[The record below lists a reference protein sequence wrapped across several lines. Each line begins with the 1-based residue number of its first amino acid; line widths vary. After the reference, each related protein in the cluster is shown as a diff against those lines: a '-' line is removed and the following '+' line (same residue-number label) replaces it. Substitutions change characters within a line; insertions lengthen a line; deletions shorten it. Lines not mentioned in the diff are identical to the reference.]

1 MANAETSFG
10 LRPVGLVG
18 SGTNSTGV
26 TQYEIASNNT
36 NAIFNGALVIPLAGG
51 VIDQAGDTAGGT
63 TAALGVLVG
72 VEYVDSVSK
81 KPVFINYWPGSG
93 SVSVDTNHPVK
104 ALVADNP
111 EQLFVVAADATLT
124 DRATALTGVFA
135 NASLGTSART
145 GSTDTGKSNSQL
157 SVSSI
162 NTTATLPLRIVGLV
176 DDDANNDY
184 SSAGAHLL
192 VRINAHFN
200 SGTRRFDSQT
210 TADSVSYTHLT
221 LPTT

>member
-1 MANAETSFG
+1 MANQETAYG

-18 SGTNSTGV
+18 SGANSTGV

-36 NAIFNGALVIPLAGG
+36 NAIYQYAICVPLAAG

-63 TAALGVLVG
+63 TPARGVLMG

-81 KPVFINYWPGSG
+81 TPMWVSYWPGSG

-104 ALVADNP
+104 AFVADNP
-111 EQLFVVAADATLT
+111 NQLFKVASDASLT
-124 DRATALTGVFA
+124 DRATALTAVFA

-145 GSTDTGKSNSQL
+145 GSSDTGNASGAL

-162 NTTATLPLRIVGLV
+162 ATTATLPLRIVGIM
-176 DDDANNDY
+176 DDAANSDY
-184 SSAGAHLL
+184 TAAGIPLL
-192 VRINAHFN
+192 VRLNAHHN
-200 SGTRRFDSQT
+200 ATNARFDSQT
-210 TADSVSYTHLT
+210 TA
-221 LPTT
+221 PTTGI